1 MDWLRSVAPTLATAL
16 LGPLGGVAVQ
26 AIGSALGMSDATK
39 EKVEKALSQGQM
51 TGEQLAALKQAD
63 LDFAKRMKELD
74 IDLERVHAG
83 DRANA
88 RDMQKATGSR
98 VPATLAILVTLGF
111 FGVLGY
117 MLIAGKPPSGGDA
130 LLVMLGSLG
139 TAWTAIVTYYFGSSA
154 GSASKDALLAKR

>member
-1 MDWLRSVAPTLATAL
+1 MDWLKSVAPTLATAL

-39 EKVEKALSQGQM
+39 DKVEKALTQGNM
-51 TGEQLAALKQAD
+51 TGEQFAALKQAD

-83 DRANA
+83 DRTNA
-88 RDMQKATGSR
+88 REMQKATGSK
-98 VPATLAILVTLGF
+98 VPAALAILVTLGF
-111 FGVLGY
+111 FGVLAY

-154 GSASKDALLAKR
+154 GSAQKDALLAKR